1 MSSAPMEDGLHVVNA
16 DDEGAD
22 PDVLRLEDGEP
33 PEEPADSDL
42 EDLRDAFV
50 EGFNNR
56 DVDSILA
63 VVRADVECPD
73 LAGVNGAAALAE
85 ELESIWERSPEAFLT
100 RGIVDGEPVA
110 VAWRPDEV
118 GRWTRV
124 ALVCFDADGGLLSV
138 VCLPDDTDLLER
150 AEAEHP
156 TDGDLDEWNDW
167 SEWDRG
173 EETVAPDPLRERP

>member
-1 MSSAPMEDGLHVVNA
+1 MSSAPEDGLHVIDV
-16 DDEGAD
+16 DDETKDLDA
-22 PDVLRLEDGEP
+22 LRLEDGEP
-33 PEEPADSDL
+33 PEGPSDNDL

-50 EGFNNR
+50 DGFNNR

-63 VVRADVECPD
+63 VVRSDVECPD
-73 LAGVNGAAALAE
+73 LSGVHGSQALAE
-85 ELESIWERSPEAFLT
+85 ELESIWERSPEAILT
-100 RGIVDGEPVA
+100 RGTVDGDQVA

-124 ALVCFDADGGLLSV
+124 ALVCFDTDGRLLSV

-150 AEAEHP
+150 AEAEDP
-156 TDGDLDEWNDW
+156 VEGDLDEWNDW

-173 EETVAPDPLRERP
+173 EETIAPDPLRERP